1 MKPTSISQTM
11 EQFFNAAL
19 TITFVYSLVGTDPW
33 VMAAGGNLATT
44 LAIMM
49 SFSYLMLYYRRK
61 RQGLILGIEEQK
73 TDETTANKKT
83 RTLVR
88 GILAVSIP
96 LTLSSLIAVVNNVID
111 TVTISNLVQTA
122 YEGIIVGK
130 EALET
135 RAMELAGVLSK
146 VETIMRLPL
155 ALNAAFAIA
164 LVPAVSG
171 LMAKNDVETSS
182 KRVSFSF
189 FLSILIIFPCAVGL
203 SVLAKPILEMLYPAA
218 SGGAGILA
226 LTTITMV
233 FIALNYVVNGGLYGL
248 RQNENP
254 CNSASRR
261 GNG

>member
-11 EQFFNAAL
+11 EQFFNAVI
-19 TITFVYSLVGTDPW
+19 TITFVYSLVGTEPW
-33 VMAAGGNLATT
+33 VMSAGGNLATT
-44 LAIMM
+44 IAIIM
-49 SFSYLMLYYRRK
+49 SFSYLILYYRRK
-61 RQGLILGIEEQK
+61 RQGLILGIEKQE
-73 TDETTANKKT
+73 DIEENKRT
-83 RTLVR
+83 RTLVKT
-88 GILAVSIP
+88 ILAVSIP
-96 LTLSSLIAVVNNVID
+96 LTLSSLIAVVNNIID
-111 TVTISNLVQTA
+111 TVTISNCVQTA
-122 YEGIIVGK
+122 YQGIIVGK

-171 LMAKNDVETSS
+171 LMAKKDVETSS

-203 SVLAKPILEMLYPAA
+203 SVIAKPILEMLYPAA

-226 LTTITMV
+226 LTTVTMV
-233 FIALNYVVNGGLYGL
+233 FVALNYVVNGGLYGL
-248 RQNENP
+248 RQNENS
-254 CNSASRR
+254 CNSTSRR
-261 GNG
+261 RNG